1 MFSFTM
7 IALFL
12 LILHS
17 SRILPTMI
25 VKAYAKINL
34 GLHIVGKRTDGFH
47 DIETIFHR
55 IDLFDTLTLTEN
67 DSISVSVST
76 SDIPTEKENLC
87 WKAAMLLQKQ
97 LQLSHGVHIH
107 IEKHIPVGAGLG
119 GGSSD
124 AAAVL
129 QSLPQFWHQQIEE
142 KSLKSLALQI
152 GSDVP
157 FFLGKHSAY
166 GEGRGERL
174 TYVSLD
180 VPYWIVVVY
189 PNIHVSTSWA
199 YQALSEKRNGTFPK
213 RKTLGQKFSLSPL
226 QSIVTAE
233 NDFEEVVF
241 EAYPEIGEI
250 KKKFFEARA
259 VHALMSGSGSSVFG
273 LFANESDARN
283 AMKFFDRQYFVHLTE
298 PHFTIA

>member
-1 MFSFTM
+1 
-7 IALFL
+7 
-12 LILHS
+12 
-17 SRILPTMI
+17 MI

-55 IDLFDTLTLTEN
+55 INLFDTITLTKHN
-67 DSISVSVST
+67 TIAVSANAA
-76 SDIPTEKENLC
+76 DIPTEHENLC
-87 WKAAMLLQKQ
+87 WKAAALLQKE
-97 LQLSHGVHIH
+97 LRVSEGVHIH
-107 IEKHIPVGAGLG
+107 IDKHIPVGAGLG

-129 QSLPQFWHQQIEE
+129 QALPEFWHQQIEQ
-142 KSLKSLALQI
+142 KTLQFLALQI

-174 TYVSLD
+174 TYVPFD
-180 VPYWIVVVY
+180 MPYWIVVVY
-189 PNIHVSTSWA
+189 PNIHVSTAWA
-199 YQALSEKRNGTFPK
+199 YHTLSEKRNGTFPK
-213 RKTLGQKFSLSPL
+213 RQTLGQTFSLSPL
-226 QSIVTAE
+226 QYIVSAG

-241 EAYPEIGEI
+241 EAYPKIGEI
-250 KKKFFEARA
+250 KRKLFELHA

-283 AMKFFDRQYFVHLTE
+283 AMKVFEGQYFVHLTE